1 MKILH
6 TSDWHLGKR
15 LGDFS
20 RMGEQQL
27 VLDEIIAVAEAE
39 KVDVVIVAG
48 DLFDTF
54 NPPAEAVD
62 LFYRSLKK
70 LANGGKRPV
79 VAIAG
84 NHDSPERIESP
95 DPLARE
101 CGIVF
106 IGSPNSIV
114 APFKLDTGFE
124 VLRSEEGFV
133 EFKIPDFEAPLR
145 IVHTAYAN
153 EFRLK
158 TYLGSE
164 DNEEQLR
171 EILARRWKQLSG
183 NYCNNDGVNILL
195 SHLFFVKDGADWPEE
210 PEDEKPI
217 LHVGGAQAVFSSNI
231 PTEMQYVA
239 LGHLHRKQTVDSEPC
254 PVMYSGSPVSYS
266 FAEADQKKF
275 VLLADIQPGEKAV
288 LKEIELC
295 SGKKLLRFKANGI
308 EEAVIWLEANRD
320 CLVELTVVSET
331 YLTAADRKILSNAH
345 NGIVNIIPEVTTMPD
360 SVKTARVDLT
370 KTTEELFCDYFRYE
384 KGQEPG
390 ERLLG
395 LFRELQAQEDEI

>member
-20 RMGEQQL
+20 RIGEQQL

-54 NPPAEAVD
+54 NPPTEAVD

-70 LANGGKRPV
+70 LADGGRRPV

-106 IGSPNSIV
+106 IGSPNTVV
-114 APFKLDTGFE
+114 APFKLDNGFE

-133 EFKIPDFEAPLR
+133 ELKVPNCEAPLR
-145 IVHTAYAN
+145 ILHTAYAN

-158 TYLGSE
+158 TWLGSDDTE
-164 DNEEQLR
+164 GQLR
-171 EILARRWKQLSG
+171 EILARRWKHLSDT
-183 NYCNNDGVNILL
+183 YCNSEGVNILL

-210 PEDEKPI
+210 PDDEKPI
-217 LHVGGAQAVFSSNI
+217 LHVGGAQAVYSSNI

-239 LGHLHRKQTVDSEPC
+239 LGHLHRKQTVDYEPC
-254 PVMYSGSPVSYS
+254 PVMYSGSPISYS
-266 FAEADQKKF
+266 FAEAGQKKF
-275 VLLADIQPGEKAV
+275 VVLAEIQPGKKTA

-308 EEAVIWLEANRD
+308 EEAVIWLEANQD
-320 CLVELTVVSET
+320 CLIELTVVSET
-331 YLTAADRKILSNAH
+331 YLTASDRKSLSSAH
-345 NGIVNIIPEVTTMPD
+345 SGIVNIIPEVTSKPY
-360 SVKTARVDLT
+360 SVDTVKVDLT
-370 KTTEELFCDYFRYE
+370 KTTEELFCDYFKHE
-384 KGQEPG
+384 KGQEPS
-390 ERLLG
+390 ERLLE
-395 LFRELQAQEDEI
+395 LFRELQAQEDEL

>member
-20 RMGEQQL
+20 RIGEQQL
-27 VLDEIIAVAEAE
+27 VLDEIIAIAEAE

-54 NPPAEAVD
+54 NPPTEAVD

-70 LANGGKRPV
+70 MADGGRRPV

-106 IGSPNSIV
+106 IGSPNTVV
-114 APFKLDTGFE
+114 APFKLESGFE

-133 EFKIPDFEAPLR
+133 ELKIPGFDAPLR

-158 TYLGSE
+158 TYLGSS
-164 DNEEQLR
+164 DIEEQLR
-171 EILARRWKQLSG
+171 EILARRWKQLSDM
-183 NYCNNDGVNILL
+183 YCNSDGVNVLL

-210 PEDEKPI
+210 PDDEKPI
-217 LHVGGAQAVFSSNI
+217 LHIGGAQAVYSSNI
-231 PTEMQYVA
+231 PTQMQYVA
-239 LGHLHRKQTVDSEPC
+239 LGHLHRKQTVDFEPC
-254 PVMYSGSPVSYS
+254 PMMYSGSPISYS
-266 FAEADQKKF
+266 FAEAGQKKF
-275 VLLADIQPGEKAV
+275 VLLADIQPGEKAA

-308 EEAVIWLEANRD
+308 EEAVVWLEANQD

-331 YLTAADRKILSNAH
+331 YLTASDRKKLGNVH
-345 NGIVNIIPEVTTMPD
+345 NGIVNVIPEVTSKSD
-360 SVKTARVDLT
+360 SVETVKVDLT
-370 KTTEELFCDYFRYE
+370 KTTEELFCDYFKHQ

-390 ERLLG
+390 ERLME
-395 LFRELQAQEDEI
+395 LFRELQAQEDEL